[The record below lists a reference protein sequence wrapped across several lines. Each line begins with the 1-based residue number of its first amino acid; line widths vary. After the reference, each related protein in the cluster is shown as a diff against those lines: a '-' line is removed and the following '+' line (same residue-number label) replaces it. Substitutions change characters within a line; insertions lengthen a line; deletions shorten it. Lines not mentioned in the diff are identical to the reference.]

1 MTRRLLMLALL
12 ASLACGGSARA
23 GGEIQVYV
31 LLPATGQ
38 VAFVD
43 AVAGHVV
50 RLVPVPRGAGPIAAS
65 MQDRRVLVANTRL
78 GRVTAL
84 DGVGGQRL
92 WTISGLGHP
101 VALTVVPWAPYAVV
115 ADAHGWIDVVS
126 LARGS
131 IVARIPVTQPRGV
144 SLANG
149 QLWVMGGRRDRLTQI
164 DLSYPTRP
172 KVVAYRRVP
181 ELRALLAGDTGVAL
195 VSEDNRLF
203 ALDSVDGARSLRVR
217 LPGPTHQLLPGYHG
231 AIWASV
237 GSGQVVALRARD
249 ARIVGRMQVLP
260 GSRLEILGGW
270 LAAVHGH
277 TLQMLVLGTARHG
290 TPTTLPGA
298 AGSFAYSVI

>member
-1 MTRRLLMLALL
+1 MTRRLLIPVLL

-43 AVAGHVV
+43 AVAGHVLRV
-50 RLVPVPRGAGPIAAS
+50 VLVPRGAGPIAAATDGS
-65 MQDRRVLVANTRL
+65 RVLVANTRL
-78 GRVTAL
+78 GQVTAV
-84 DGVGGQRL
+84 DGVDGRRR
-92 WTISGLGHP
+92 WTISGLGRP
-101 VALTVVPWAPYAVV
+101 VALSVVPWAPYAVL
-115 ADAHGWIDVVS
+115 ADARGWIDIMS

-131 IVARIPVTQPRGV
+131 LVARIHVAAPRAI

-149 QLWVMGGRRDRLTQI
+149 HLWVVGGRGDRLTQI

-172 KVVAYRRVP
+172 QVVAQRRVP
-181 ELRALLAGDTGVAL
+181 EVRALVAGDTAVELA
-195 VSEDNRLF
+195 SRDNRLSSID
-203 ALDSVDGARSLRVR
+203 AVDGARSLRAR
-217 LPGPTHQLLPGYHG
+217 LPEPIHQLLPGYRG

-237 GSGQVVALRARD
+237 GSGHVIALRARD
-249 ARIVGRMQVLP
+249 ARIVGRMQVSA

-270 LAAVHGH
+270 LAAVHGR

-290 TPTTLPGA
+290 TPTTLPGV
-298 AGSFAYSVI
+298 AGSFAYAVL